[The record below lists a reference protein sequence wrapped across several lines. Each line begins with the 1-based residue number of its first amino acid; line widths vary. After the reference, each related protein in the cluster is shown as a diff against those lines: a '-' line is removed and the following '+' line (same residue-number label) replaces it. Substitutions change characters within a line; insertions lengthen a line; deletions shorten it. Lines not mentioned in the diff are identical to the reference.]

1 MSIRSVWFSLSVLLL
16 AATAPAAAQSGR
28 AHLGPHLAYQV
39 DAEMVGL
46 GAQLGVPVARQL
58 EFYPSFDIYFP
69 DNGSAWG
76 LNFDLKYRIT
86 NRVSNWLY
94 LGGGLNLSGSKPDRG
109 ASHTTSRANLLM
121 GIESL
126 RGPVHP
132 FAEVRAMLGSGSTAQ
147 LAAGLN
153 FTIGR

>member
-1 MSIRSVWFSLSVLLL
+1 MPIRPIVLSLGALLFI
-16 AATAPAAAQSGR
+16 AAPPATAQTARS
-28 AHLGPHLAYQV
+28 HLGPHLSYQV
-39 DAEMVGL
+39 DAEWVGL

-69 DNGSAWG
+69 DGGSAWG
-76 LNFDLKYRIT
+76 VNFDLKYRVT
-86 NRVSNWLY
+86 NRTSNWLY
-94 LGGGLNLSGSKPDRG
+94 LGGGLNFTGSKPNRG
-109 ASHTTSRANLLM
+109 DTHTTARANLLM

-147 LAAGLN
+147 LAAGIN